1 MPTGPSPGRHARA
14 SLGHCV
20 MFLDAPAELR
30 SGLPSRSI
38 RAFGKGAPIPL
49 LAPLL
54 LFLMS
59 MSTIVAV
66 WGWLATPAPVVGTA
80 LDPAKK
86 LDCVSYAPFRGQQ
99 TPWNSETIVSPAQIA
114 EDLGQLA
121 GISGCIRT
129 YSVENGLDKV
139 PELASKAGLKV
150 ILGVWLGRDRLKN
163 ATLIE
168 TAVALANGSPGVVT
182 SVIAGSEVLLRG
194 ELTVSDLRTAIRSV
208 KARVNIPVS
217 YADAW
222 EFWLRYPEI
231 GDDVDFVT
239 IHILPY
245 WEDIPVRAEDAAAH
259 VIDVHRRVALALP
272 GKDILIGEAGWPSMG
287 RMRDGALPSRI
298 NQARF
303 TAELLD
309 RASRENFRVNLFE
322 AYDEPWKR
330 QWEGTVGAHWGLL
343 DGESRQLKYALG
355 SAVSNYP
362 FWKLQLGA
370 GLAFGMSVFVVA
382 LLTLWRGQAAR
393 GSAPPWLA
401 VAAFA
406 TTGGI
411 LLGVAAEKAFY
422 ESYGFAGW
430 FDQALLLATATVL
443 PLLCCNA
450 LMAGRSLP
458 AFLELVGP
466 RQNRTRSA
474 AALVLG
480 FVLMATTLVAAEIA
494 LGLVFDPRSRD
505 FPFAG
510 LTMAVVPIWTVTLL
524 NRRKSD
530 TGATAEAVFAG
541 LFVAAALYIF
551 LNEGAR
557 NWQSL
562 WTSGAFFLFGTALW
576 RSRSVAVLSRMPA
589 VFSKPLRKAGLA
601 AQPIAVASVPQPKPQ
616 AGAGAGFVAATSKVE
631 CDK

>member
-1 MPTGPSPGRHARA
+1 
-14 SLGHCV
+14 
-20 MFLDAPAELR
+20 MFFDAPAELR
-30 SGLPSRSI
+30 SGLPRRSTGASRK
-38 RAFGKGAPIPL
+38 RAPIPL
-49 LAPLL
+49 LAPLG
-54 LFLMS
+54 LFLSS
-59 MSTIVAV
+59 MSIIVAA
-66 WGWLATPAPVVGTA
+66 WGWLATPVPPDYAAV
-80 LDPAKK
+80 DPGKK

-99 TPWNSETIVSPAQIA
+99 TPWNSKITISPEQIA

-121 GISGCIRT
+121 KISNCIRT
-129 YSVENGLDKV
+129 YSIENGLDKV

-150 ILGVWLGRDRLKN
+150 ILGIWLGRDRLKN

-168 TAVALANGSPGVVT
+168 TAVTLAKQSPGVVT
-182 SVIAGSEVLLRG
+182 SVIVGSEVLLRG
-194 ELTVSDLRTAIRSV
+194 EMTVSDLRAAIRSV
-208 KARVNIPVS
+208 KARISIPVS

-222 EFWLRYPEI
+222 EFWLRYREI
-231 GDDVDFVT
+231 GEDVDFVT

-259 VIDVHRRVALALP
+259 VIDVHRQVALALP
-272 GKDILIGEAGWPSMG
+272 GKDIMIGEAGWPSMG
-287 RMRDGALPSRI
+287 RMRDGALPSRVS
-298 NQARF
+298 QARF
-303 TAELLD
+303 FSELLD
-309 RASRENFRVNLFE
+309 WAGRENFRVNLFE

-362 FWKLQLGA
+362 FWKLQLA
-370 GLAFGMSVFVVA
+370 TGLAFGSFVFAVA
-382 LLTLWRGQAAR
+382 LLTLWHRRSETGLA
-393 GSAPPWLA
+393 PWLA
-401 VAAFA
+401 VAAIA

-411 LLGVAAEKAFY
+411 LLGVGAEKAFY

-430 FDQALLLATATVL
+430 LNQGLLLAAAMVL
-443 PLLCCNA
+443 PLLCASA
-450 LMAGRSLP
+450 LMAGRPLP

-466 RQNRTRSA
+466 RDGRTLSA

-480 FVLMATTLVAAEIA
+480 FALMATTLVAAEIA

-530 TGATAEAVFAG
+530 TGATTEAVFAV
-541 LFVAAALYIF
+541 LFVVAALYVF
-551 LNEGAR
+551 FNEGTS

-562 WTSGAFFLFGTALW
+562 WTAAGFFLFGAALW
-576 RSRSVAVLSRMPA
+576 PSRSVAVLSMLSSLSA
-589 VFSKPLRKAGLA
+589 VFSKTLDKDELA
-601 AQPIAVASVPQPKPQ
+601 VQPIAVASVPPPKPQ
-616 AGAGAGFVAATSKVE
+616 AGTAAGFVAATSKVE